1 MAGFLSDNQI
11 NKINTL
17 ADTLHTTFAQTI
29 TVYKNAKKTLIAST
43 TSWNSLYRRT
53 NTGSNTSV
61 EYTTISDTFD
71 ARIYYVDLE
80 KQYLADEAG
89 TGQVGTQNKVIL
101 PDGSVKMVV
110 KETAYNFIREA
121 RRVEFDGRKFAI
133 KSDGKPRGLTSNRFF
148 TFLLTPIDE

>member
-1 MAGFLSDNQI
+1 MAGFLSENQI

-43 TSWNSLYRRT
+43 TSWNSLYRGT

-61 EYTTISDTFD
+61 EYTTVSDTFD
-71 ARIYYVDLE
+71 ARIYYVALE
-80 KQYLADEAG
+80 KAYLADEAG

>member
-1 MAGFLSDNQI
+1 MAGFLSENQI

-61 EYTTISDTFD
+61 EYTTVSDTFD
-71 ARIYYVDLE
+71 ARIYYGDLE
-80 KQYLADEAG
+80 KEYLADEAG

>member
-1 MAGFLSDNQI
+1 MAGFLSENQI

-17 ADTLHTTFAQTI
+17 ADTLHTPFAQTI

-53 NTGSNTSV
+53 NTGSNSSV
-61 EYTTISDTFD
+61 EYSTVTDTFD

-80 KQYLADEAG
+80 KEYLADEAG

>member
-1 MAGFLSDNQI
+1 MAGFLSENQI

-80 KQYLADEAG
+80 KEYLADEAG

-101 PDGSVKMVV
+101 PEEK
-110 KETAYNFIREA
+110 
-121 RRVEFDGRKFAI
+121 
-133 KSDGKPRGLTSNRFF
+133 
-148 TFLLTPIDE
+148 